1 MNGFQCLEDGAEV
14 RMAEVSDGSQS
25 GEEWPL
31 LDFLKLALAH
41 VLRWRTR
48 QKKWNKKSSN
58 QSIGYF
64 WQLISRAKLTA
75 PPAHEI
81 LMANQVSNQP
91 RWPEVKSNMALQS
104 ARLKFFN
111 EFRQLGNIVLNAP
124 QLFRNWAA
132 AIVRFLHLSGGRYL
146 TKKLRQ
152 STELMI
158 SVLAKVKSPPIPT
171 EHVLMN

>member
-1 MNGFQCLEDGAEV
+1 MVFSV
-14 RMAEVSDGSQS
+14 WKMALKSGWPKWVTALSPVKSDRCWTFWNWRSHTYC
-25 GEEWPL
+25 GEEHA
-31 LDFLKLALAH
+31 K
-41 VLRWRTR
+41 
-48 QKKWNKKSSN
+48 KKWNKKSSN